1 MHTPVSLAVYNP
13 IRLSDENFLKGF
25 VARQDLADR
34 LLSRLDDITL
44 DNRAHHH
51 LLLGQRGMGK
61 TSMLR
66 RIELGIKSSPKLE
79 EKILPISF
87 REEQYNVHNL
97 RTLWLNCLDALA
109 DSYEKSGENLKANKV
124 DLEIS
129 RLQTLKQ
136 DKDGEEA
143 LSCFIDFCSKENRR
157 PLLLIDNLDI
167 ILSGIKDDQWSF
179 RRVLQKNG
187 GIIVI
192 GASSTYLEALSNKD
206 AAFYDFFQVTLLKK
220 LTPKELTKC
229 LTKLAKLRGKEGEG
243 VIQVLNSDSSRI
255 KTIFNLTGGNPRT
268 LTLLYMLLE
277 MDSSGDVFSD
287 LERLLDQVTA
297 LYKARVEDL
306 SPQSRVVLDAL
317 ALNWDPINAAGLG
330 ASSGLSTSS
339 VSSHLDRL
347 VRDGIVEKVS
357 ISTSSRNAYQLSER
371 FFNIWYLMRHAQRRQ
386 RARLKWLT
394 GFLKSFYDQVELEKK
409 AESFFGKNNKFTPA
423 LTDYYLALGDAIE
436 NRSWRHLIGH
446 EVLKSKGIELP
457 LNEDNSVAAEGMET
471 CETVDEWLMLAELL
485 DSMERTSEAERC
497 YQKITELEPDDPMA
511 WTMMG
516 SYFDDTERLDEAVT
530 AYKKSISISET
541 DNISWLLLAD
551 ALTKLDAS
559 PEEILEAYEKALS
572 YSKVSEDDELS
583 QEVLNR
589 IGSIYLY
596 DFDDPESSKPFFN
609 RTLDLNNKN
618 LEAIVKSG
626 ICHSSL
632 MEIEMAEEKF
642 LHAIELQPEHPHA
655 WGVLGDLYCNIEDKE
670 KEAEEAYVAA
680 IKYDPE
686 WPNPRQALGNLF
698 LSMDKLEDAEKL
710 YNEVIELAP
719 DYGSAWNKIGTLKLF
734 KHDDTEA
741 ALEAFNRASSTN
753 PENSIYSINIKLVE
767 FLKDNMGHFI
777 EEDYA
782 ELLEWF
788 CECGA
793 AFIKAI
799 RAIQEDDF
807 GTAMEQ
813 FRLGLESDHAVTYS
827 PHGAL
832 FTLFAKQLRA
842 KQYGSKAL
850 SYFEDSGLKEKYWP
864 IHTALEAFFS
874 SKEKLRD
881 VNPEVRETAEV
892 IYSWLDGTSIP
903 SLG

>member
-1 MHTPVSLAVYNP
+1 MHNPVSLAIYNP
-13 IRLSDENFLKGF
+13 TRLTDENFLKGF
-25 VARQDLADR
+25 VARQELADR
-34 LLSRLDDITL
+34 LLSRLHDIDL
-44 DNRAHHH
+44 NNRAHHH

-66 RIELGIKSSPKLE
+66 RVELGIKASSELNK
-79 EKILPISF
+79 KILPLSF

-109 DSYEKSGENLKANKV
+109 DRYEKNGENLKAGEV
-124 DLEIS
+124 DLAIN
-129 RLQTLKQ
+129 RLQSVKSG
-136 DKDGEEA
+136 DDGEDV
-143 LSCFIDFCSKENRR
+143 LSCFIEFCAKENRR

-192 GASSTYLEALSNKD
+192 GASSTYLEALSDKD

-220 LTPKELTKC
+220 LTPKELIRC

-243 VIQVLNSDSSRI
+243 VIQVLTSDSSRI

-317 ALNWDPINAAGLG
+317 ALNWNPINASGL
-330 ASSGLSTSS
+330 SSHTGLSTSS

-347 VRDGIVEKVS
+347 VRDGIVEKVA

-394 GFLKSFYDQVELEKK
+394 GFLKSFYDQSELEKK
-409 AESFFGKNNKFTPA
+409 AQSFFGKNNKFSPA

-436 NRSWRHLIGH
+436 NRSWRQLIGH

-457 LNEDNSVAAEGMET
+457 LNEKNATAAEGIER
-471 CETVDEWLMLAELL
+471 CETVDEWLLLADLL
-485 DSMERTSEAERC
+485 ESMGRTSEAERC
-497 YQKITELEPDDPMA
+497 YKKIVEQEPNSA
-511 WTMMG
+511 VSWTMMG
-516 SYFDDTERLDEAVT
+516 SYYDDTDRLSEAVE
-530 AYKKSISISET
+530 AFKKSISISEN
-541 DNISWLLLAD
+541 DNVSWLLLANV
-551 ALTKLDAS
+551 LTKLDGE
-559 PEEILEAYEKALS
+559 PREILEAYQKALS
-572 YSKVSEDDELS
+572 YSKLSEDDEIAQDILIR
-583 QEVLNR
+583 VGN
-589 IGSIYLY
+589 IHLY
-596 DFDDPESSKPFFN
+596 DFDDPEEAKQSFDKAFKI
-609 RTLDLNNKN
+609 NKKN
-618 LEAIVKSG
+618 VEAIVKLG

-632 MEIEMAEEKF
+632 REVDEAEEMY
-642 LHAIELQPEHPHA
+642 LNAISIEPKHPHA
-655 WGVLGDLYCNIEDKE
+655 WGVLGDLYSDIEDME
-670 KEAEEAYVAA
+670 GEAEDAYKKA
-680 IKYDPE
+680 IQNDPD
-686 WPNPRQALGNLF
+686 WPNPRQALANLL
-698 LSMDKLEDAEKL
+698 LSIDRVEDAEEL
-710 YNEVIELAP
+710 YGQVIELSP
-719 DYGSAWNKIGTLKLF
+719 DHASAWNKVGTIKLF
-734 KHDDTEA
+734 KDDDIGAAIGAFEKASEA
-741 ALEAFNRASSTN
+741 
-753 PENSIYSINIKLVE
+753 NSEVAYYSVNIKLAK
-767 FLKDNMGHFI
+767 FIQDNVGSFS
-777 EEDYA
+777 ESDYA
-782 ELLEWF
+782 ELVEWF

-799 RAIQEDDF
+799 KAVKDDNF
-807 GTAMEQ
+807 GEAMEQ
-813 FRLGLESDHAVTYS
+813 FRLGLESDHAVTYT

-832 FTLFAKQLRA
+832 FTIFAKQLRA
-842 KQYGSKAL
+842 KQYGAKTLAF
-850 SYFEDSGLKEKYWP
+850 FEESGLKEKYWP
-864 IHTALEAFFS
+864 IHTALEAFFV
-874 SKEKLRD
+874 SKEKLID

-892 IYSWLDGTSIP
+892 IYSWLDGKSIP